1 MKRYLGSKKVMRI
14 YLDNSDTFEGK
25 PLWQQLLLRIKEEG
39 MAGATVFKAAAGI
52 GAQTELHT
60 FEIWSLSQKLPVVIE
75 VIESEEAIQ
84 NFLDRYD
91 SMIGE
96 GLVTL
101 TDVEVL
107 RYKNVSRERH

>member
-1 MKRYLGSKKVMRI
+1 MKRHLGSKKVMRI

-25 PLWQQLLLRIKEEG
+25 PLWQQLLMRIKEEG

-101 TDVEVL
+101 ANVEVL

>member
-14 YLDNSDTFEGK
+14 YLDNSDTYEGK
-25 PLWQQLLLRIKEEG
+25 PLWQQLLMRIKEDG

-52 GAQTELHT
+52 GARTELHT

-75 VIESEEAIQ
+75 VIESEEAIR

-101 TDVEVL
+101 GDVEVL
-107 RYKNVSRERH
+107 RYKDAGREGR